1 MKTLVIVDLQNDFLN
16 GGSLEIPNA
25 NEIIKPIN
33 DILDNY
39 DLIVATKD
47 WHPEDHLSF
56 SSNHEGKSNGDTI
69 RINGIKQV
77 LWADHCIKDSDGSNF
92 PVELDSDKIDKII
105 YKGMDSGIDSYS
117 GFFDNSKNKSTGLSE
132 FLKEKKIEKIDFVG
146 LATEYCLKFT
156 ALDSIS
162 EGFYTRVITKCI
174 KGIDSNDCR
183 LAFEEMR
190 SQGIVLI

>member
-1 MKTLVIVDLQNDFLN
+1 MDKN
-16 GGSLEIPNA
+16 LEITTNA
-25 NEIIKPIN
+25 QEHI
-33 DILDNY
+33 
-39 DLIVATKD
+39 A
-47 WHPEDHLSF
+47 
-56 SSNHEGKSNGDTI
+56 
-69 RINGIKQV
+69 QV
-77 LWADHCIKDSDGSNF
+77 L
-92 PVELDSDKIDKII
+92 KIDKAKYFRITVLGGGCAGFQ
-105 YKGMDSGIDSYS
+105 YKFD
-117 GFFDNSKNKSTGLSE
+117 FDNSKNKSTGLSE

>member
-1 MKTLVIVDLQNDFLN
+1 M
-16 GGSLEIPNA
+16 
-25 NEIIKPIN
+25 
-33 DILDNY
+33 
-39 DLIVATKD
+39 
-47 WHPEDHLSF
+47 
-56 SSNHEGKSNGDTI
+56 
-69 RINGIKQV
+69 
-77 LWADHCIKDSDGSNF
+77 WADHCIKDSDGSNF

-162 EGFYTRVITKCI
+162 
-174 KGIDSNDCR
+174 
-183 LAFEEMR
+183 
-190 SQGIVLI
+190 